1 MTNHTPGPWII
12 DEQYIVADD
21 DKVICQW
28 GSYSEEVN
36 AHLIAAA
43 PDMLI
48 VLKYAQI
55 ILKNRDQRP
64 EEMKLLDAIKIVVAQ
79 AEGRGE

>member
-1 MTNHTPGPWII
+1 VTDHTPGPWII

-28 GSYSEEVN
+28 GSYSEEAN

-55 ILKNRDQRP
+55 ILKNRDQDFN
-64 EEMKLLDAIKIVVAQ
+64 ETKVLNAIKAVIAQ
-79 AEGRGE
+79 AEGRDE